1 MKAVLQDERL
11 YKTAAEEAFPLYNK
25 SHMIYLEFP
34 DRSGEVTPIVAIDFA
49 LILFSVQLI

>member
-11 YKTAAEEAFPLYNK
+11 YGTAAAEAFPLYNK

-34 DRSGEVTPIVAIDFA
+34 DRSGEVTPIVR
-49 LILFSVQLI
+49 